1 MNSRAKRINAL
12 RAINAKSF
20 ENSKKTNSFSSEIME
35 ELIKEKRE
43 AEKAN
48 EAKSQFLANMSHEIR
63 TPLNGI
69 VGYIELLRE
78 LDLSDLEKEYLS
90 KISFSSHLLL
100 NIIEDILEF
109 SKIEEGKLDIK
120 EDVVNLETCVFEVLG
135 GLSNEIHRKGLESPI
150 LIHQSLLRPMLLDE
164 ARLRQILMNLVG
176 NAIKFTPKGF
186 ISVKAFPLNNERNE
200 FVIRVSDSGVGI
212 PKGKYKDIFKEFTQV
227 DTSDTR
233 KYGGTGLGLSICS
246 HISQAMGGKIRV
258 RSAEGVGTV
267 FDIVLPLK
275 FQGDYYEE
283 PKFESNFE
291 ESYIYFKNRKIQRNL
306 LLRLK
311 DWGLKSFADD
321 RSGLFFKLNRPN
333 PEKRVFLMDGALLK
347 EEGVVELMEKYPNNN
362 YVVFGSPEELK
373 DFKKIY
379 SGKII
384 LQSKPICRINLRAV
398 LKNQIEFEEQKK
410 EVRETKDL
418 NILIA
423 EDNFINQELINA
435 ILTDLGYQVTIAEN
449 GLEASKLAAIKK
461 YDLIIMDC
469 QMPEMDGFD
478 STLQIRKLGKNQK
491 TPILAMTANAFRSTK
506 EKCFEVGMDAFVT
519 KPVKPNDLLG
529 EISSLVSHSTG

>member
-1 MNSRAKRINAL
+1 MKSLKLKALDKREDVNTFA
-12 RAINAKSF
+12 
-20 ENSKKTNSFSSEIME
+20 SEFMQ

-43 AEKAN
+43 AERAN

-69 VGYIELLRE
+69 VGYIELLRD

-109 SKIEEGKLDIK
+109 SKIEEGKLEIK

-150 LIHQSLLRPMLLDE
+150 LIHKSLLKPMLLDE

-186 ISVKAFPLNNERNE
+186 ISVKAFPLRNERNE

-212 PKGKYKDIFKEFTQV
+212 PKNKYKDIFKEFTQV

-246 HISQAMGGKIRV
+246 HISQAMGGKIKV

-267 FDIVLPLK
+267 FDIILPLK
-275 FQGDYYEE
+275 FAEVSYEE
-283 PKFESNFE
+283 PEMTSSYE
-291 ESYIYFKNRKIQRNL
+291 EVYLYFKNRKIQRNL
-306 LLRLK
+306 LFRLK
-311 DWGLKSFADD
+311 DWGMKTFPDD
-321 RSGLFFKLNRPN
+321 RSGLFFKLNKPN
-333 PEKRVFLMDGALLK
+333 SEKRVFLMDGALLK
-347 EEGVVELMEKYPNNN
+347 EEGVVELMEKYPHNN

-384 LQSKPICRINLRAV
+384 LQSKPICRINLQSV
-398 LKNQIEFEEQKK
+398 LKNQVRFEEQVK
-410 EVRETKDL
+410 EAGEKHDL
-418 NILIA
+418 SILVA

-435 ILTDLGYQVTIAEN
+435 VLTDLGYQVTIAEN

-529 EISSLVSHSTG
+529 EISSLVSSKSEKEKTG